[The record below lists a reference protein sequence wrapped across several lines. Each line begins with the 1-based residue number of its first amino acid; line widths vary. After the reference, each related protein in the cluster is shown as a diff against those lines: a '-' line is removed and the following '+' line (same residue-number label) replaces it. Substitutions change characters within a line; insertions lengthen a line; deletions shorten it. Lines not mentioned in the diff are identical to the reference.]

1 MTFGNK
7 LKKLRNEKGMTQEH
21 LGEKL
26 QVSRSTISSWET
38 SRSYPDLQMIV
49 VICDLLETSLDEL
62 LREDVTIVKKLSFD
76 TKAKKIFMWVA
87 LLAVFLIGNQALSS
101 ITFKANPK
109 QIEVTEMNIVRD
121 WGYHGGDADRDWNTT
136 IDSRLISK
144 NPFFK
149 VINEDFLLA
158 KKDDKLTGMVYGSFN
173 FFHLFTTNKTS
184 ITQSVLLEKETK
196 NDELAIF
203 FNGQA
208 VDPKI
213 MTISEINIQ
222 K

>member
-7 LKKLRNEKGMTQEH
+7 LKTLRTEKGMTQEH

-62 LREDVTIVKKLSFD
+62 LREDVAIVKKLSFD
-76 TKAKKIFMWVA
+76 TKAKKILMWMA
-87 LLAVFLIGNQALSS
+87 LLAVLLVGNQVLSS

-121 WGYHGGDADRDWNTT
+121 RGYHGGDADRDWNTT

-149 VINEDFLLA
+149 AITEDFLLA
-158 KKDDKLTGMVYGSFN
+158 KKDDKLIGTVYGSFN
-173 FFHLFTTNKTS
+173 FFHLFTTNTTS

-196 NDELAIF
+196 NDELVIF
-203 FNGQA
+203 LNGQA

>member
-1 MTFGNK
+1 M
-7 LKKLRNEKGMTQEH
+7 
-21 LGEKL
+21 
-26 QVSRSTISSWET
+26 
-38 SRSYPDLQMIV
+38 
-49 VICDLLETSLDEL
+49 
-62 LREDVTIVKKLSFD
+62 
-76 TKAKKIFMWVA
+76 A
-87 LLAVFLIGNQALSS
+87 LLAVLLVGNQVLSS

-121 WGYHGGDADRDWNTT
+121 RGYHGGDADRDWNTT

-149 VINEDFLLA
+149 AITEDFLLA
-158 KKDDKLTGMVYGSFN
+158 KKDDKLIGTVYGSFN
-173 FFHLFTTNKTS
+173 FFHLFTTNTTS

-196 NDELAIF
+196 NDELVIF
-203 FNGQA
+203 LNGQA
-208 VDPKI
+208 LDPKI

>member
-1 MTFGNK
+1 
-7 LKKLRNEKGMTQEH
+7 
-21 LGEKL
+21 
-26 QVSRSTISSWET
+26 
-38 SRSYPDLQMIV
+38 
-49 VICDLLETSLDEL
+49 
-62 LREDVTIVKKLSFD
+62 
-76 TKAKKIFMWVA
+76 
-87 LLAVFLIGNQALSS
+87 
-101 ITFKANPK
+101 
-109 QIEVTEMNIVRD
+109 MNIVRD